1 VISNLDKELSV
12 RVCCEVS
19 LESVDL
25 VVYIEIS
32 ETDERWFYLSVR
44 PIRLVHSQC
53 NCWVFGRK
61 YFL

>member
-32 ETDERWFYLSVR
+32 ETDER
-44 PIRLVHSQC
+44 
-53 NCWVFGRK
+53 
-61 YFL
+61 